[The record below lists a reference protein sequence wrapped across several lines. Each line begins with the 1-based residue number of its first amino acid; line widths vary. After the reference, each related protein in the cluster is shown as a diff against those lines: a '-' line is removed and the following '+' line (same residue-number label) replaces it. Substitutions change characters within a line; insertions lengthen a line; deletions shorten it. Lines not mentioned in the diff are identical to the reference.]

1 MTDEQT
7 IDEQIIYE
15 GKIPVKT
22 LLATQGSLM
31 NFLLFGWNIGLL
43 KAWMNSK
50 RVSLKITSQRIEFV
64 TGLMGTAQESVELYR
79 ANDTDYSQTFLQKMF
94 GVGSLRILS
103 ADSTAPLIVFPI
115 ADPAAHRDK
124 IRNAIMA
131 ERKRM
136 GTTLRES
143 E

>member
-7 IDEQIIYE
+7 IDEQTIYE
-15 GKIPVKT
+15 GKIPVKA
-22 LLATQGSLM
+22 LLASQGGLM
-31 NFLLFGWNIGLL
+31 NFLLTIWNIGLI

-50 RVSLKITSQRIEFV
+50 RVSLKITTQRIEFV
-64 TGLMGTAQESVELYR
+64 TGLMSTAQESVELYR
-79 ANDTDYSQTFLQKMF
+79 ANDTDYSQTFLQKKF
-94 GVGSLRILS
+94 GVGSIRIIS

-115 ADPAAHRDK
+115 ADPAGYRDK

-136 GTTLRES
+136 GTTLKES
-143 E
+143 G

>member
-7 IDEQIIYE
+7 IDEQIIYD

-22 LLATQGSLM
+22 LMATQGSLM
-31 NFLLFGWNIGLL
+31 TFWNIGLL
-43 KAWMNSK
+43 KAWINSK
-50 RVSLKITSQRIEFV
+50 RVTLKITSQRIEFV
-64 TGLMGTAQESVELYR
+64 TGLMSTAQESVELYR
-79 ANDTDYSQTFLQKMF
+79 ANDTDYSQTFLQKRF
-94 GVGSLRILS
+94 GVGSIRILS

-115 ADPAAHRDK
+115 ADPAGYRDK

-136 GTTLRES
+136 GTTLKES
-143 E
+143 G